1 MGQSASH
8 VAMKDVPTKSN
19 VEEYALGMGKNWR
32 RNSAASMDAQLMQ
45 EKEEYAVN
53 MELSSNNNDA

>member
-1 MGQSASH
+1 
-8 VAMKDVPTKSN
+8 MKDVPTKSN